1 MTSIYHRGELAVQN
15 QAGVQAEA
23 AWLGKNI
30 NAIIQPSAQDFLR
43 SQESAIAGTIDTN
56 GKVWA
61 SLLTGE
67 PGFIQTITEHT
78 VRINAAPIP
87 GDPFKENLLQHE
99 IGILV
104 IDLATRRRL
113 RINGRAELQLDGS
126 IYVHTKQVYYN
137 CPKYIQTRH
146 LDISATKAP
155 ARQEIQ
161 HSDSLNSKQQQWI
174 TQTDTFFIA
183 SFHPT
188 SGVDASHRG
197 GYPGFVRVL
206 NASKLVF
213 PDYAGN
219 NMFNTLGNIFVNP
232 RAGLLFIDFEHG
244 NTLQLTGKARIIWDA
259 ECLKEFAGAERLV
272 EFEIKQVLEI
282 THASSLHWQFGKYSP
297 FNPASGD

>member
-1 MTSIYHRGELAVQN
+1 MTAIYHPGELAVQN

-23 AWLGKNI
+23 ASLGKSI

-43 SQESAIAGTIDTN
+43 NQRLVITGTIDTN
-56 GKVWA
+56 GQVWA

-67 PGFIQTITEHT
+67 PGFIQTVTEHT

-87 GDPFKENLLQHE
+87 SDPFKENLLQHE

-113 RINGRAELQLDGS
+113 RINGKAELQLDGS
-126 IYVHTKQVYYN
+126 IYVHTKQVYFN

-146 LDISATKAP
+146 LDISTAKVP
-155 ARQEIQ
+155 ALPEIRNN
-161 HSDSLNSKQQQWI
+161 DTLNSKQQQWI

-183 SFHPT
+183 SFHPA
-188 SGVDASHRG
+188 SGVDTSHRG

-206 NASKLVF
+206 NTSKLVF

-232 RAGLLFIDFEHG
+232 QAALLFIDFEHG

-272 EFEIKQVLEI
+272 EFEIEQVLEI
-282 THASSLHWQFGKYSP
+282 THASSLHWQFGEYSP
-297 FNPASGD
+297 FNPTQGD